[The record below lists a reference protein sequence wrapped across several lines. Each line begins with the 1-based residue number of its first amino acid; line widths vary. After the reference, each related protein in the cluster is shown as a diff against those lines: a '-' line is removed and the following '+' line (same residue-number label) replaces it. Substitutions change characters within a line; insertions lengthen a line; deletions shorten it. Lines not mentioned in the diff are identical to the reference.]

1 MRVLKGNRK
10 YCVVCAF
17 WSRPIVRFANVVQ
30 HTNLR
35 TGHGDGLRHSSGCL
49 RREGS
54 DANGRKPFDKLHGVA
69 LPEPQ
74 KLRDASQCSI
84 LTCSTEVRRM
94 PQELA
99 KGQEVSGTGWQRG
112 NPSFDDMIAIFRI
125 HQPSGLVCGASAGH
139 IKLGSCTECLS
150 GFPHKVHVGV
160 QTLR

>member
-17 WSRPIVRFANVVQ
+17 WSGPIVRFANVVQ

-54 DANGRKPFDKLHGVA
+54 DASGRKPFDKLHGVA

-99 KGQEVSGTGWQRG
+99 RGQEASGTGWQRG
-112 NPSFDDMIAIFRI
+112 NLANRYDCDFSHPPAFGFGSRSFRWSYLTRFVHGMPF
-125 HQPSGLVCGASAGH
+125 GVSA
-139 IKLGSCTECLS
+139 
-150 GFPHKVHVGV
+150 
-160 QTLR
+160 